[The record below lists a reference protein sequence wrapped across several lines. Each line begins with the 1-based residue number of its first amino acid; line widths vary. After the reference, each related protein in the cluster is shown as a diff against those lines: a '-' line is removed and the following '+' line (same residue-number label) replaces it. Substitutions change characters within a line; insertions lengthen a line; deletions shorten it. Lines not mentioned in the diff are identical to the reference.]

1 MSDLPTLD
9 PSGSA
14 SVAVLLFAAAK
25 DLAGT
30 DRLELSIRLPA
41 PVSSLKCEL
50 LRHAPALQAISAS
63 LLWAV
68 NYQYVGENALVSAGD
83 EVACFPPVSG
93 G

>member
-1 MSDLPTLD
+1 MSDMPSLNPTD
-9 PSGSA
+9 DA
-14 SVAVLLFAAAK
+14 SVTVLLFAAAK

-30 DRLELSIRLPA
+30 DRLPISIPLPA
-41 PVSSLKCEL
+41 AVSSLKHEL
-50 LRHAPALQAISAS
+50 LCQAPALQTISSS

-68 NYQYVGENALVSAGD
+68 NYQYVGENAIVSAGD

>member
-1 MSDLPTLD
+1 MSDLPSLD
-9 PSGSA
+9 PSDSA
-14 SVAVLLFAAAK
+14 SVCVLLFAAAK

-30 DRLELSIRLPA
+30 DRLQMSIPLPA
-41 PVSSLKCEL
+41 TVSSLKCEL
-50 LRHAPALQAISAS
+50 LRQAPSLQSISAS

-68 NYQYVGENALVSAGD
+68 NYQYVGDNAMVSAGD